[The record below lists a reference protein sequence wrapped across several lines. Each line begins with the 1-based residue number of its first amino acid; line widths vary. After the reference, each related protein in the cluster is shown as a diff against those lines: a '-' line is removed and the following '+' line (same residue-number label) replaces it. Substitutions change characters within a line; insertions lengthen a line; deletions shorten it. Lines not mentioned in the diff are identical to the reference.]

1 MEKELAYMERL
12 IITCPH
18 EGDADYI
25 LQLLQDWEEES
36 SEPVEISVRRLDD
49 NEHILK
55 GEII

>member
-1 MEKELAYMERL
+1 MERL
-12 IITCPH
+12 LITCPNK
-18 EGDADYI
+18 GDADYI

-36 SEPVEISVRRLDD
+36 SEPVEISARRLDD